1 MAKKKKVAEVK
12 KTEPIDEDKKISG
25 AFAQKS
31 RDVIIK
37 FKRMEDII
45 SENAAWFDGY
55 GNLHVAKPYGHP
67 PGSDHLSPSYFHY
80 LGKTKTCK
88 SHHSFPDW
96 CIENEWDDL
105 FAPNMAL
112 RVIASGKLTPEDAV
126 ALAKKSVLIP

>member
-1 MAKKKKVAEVK
+1 MPKKNNKIKNTEVK
-12 KTEPIDEDKKISG
+12 PIEQDKKISG

-37 FKRMEDII
+37 FKSMEDII
-45 SENAAWFDGY
+45 SENGAWFDGY
-55 GNLHVAKPYGHP
+55 GNLHVARPYGYP

-96 CIENEWDDL
+96 CIDREWDDL
-105 FAPNMAL
+105 FAANMAL
-112 RVIASGKLTPEDAV
+112 RVIASGKLSAEDAV
-126 ALAKKSVLIP
+126 NLAKKSVLVP